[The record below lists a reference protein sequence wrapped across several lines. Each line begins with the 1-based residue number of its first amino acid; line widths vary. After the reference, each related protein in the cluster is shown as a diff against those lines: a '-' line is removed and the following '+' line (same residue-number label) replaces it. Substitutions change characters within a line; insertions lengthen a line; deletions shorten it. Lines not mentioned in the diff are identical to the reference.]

1 MGIGVSV
8 IVCTHNGAD
17 RLKPVLEAIQNQQTD
32 FLSELILVDNCST
45 DGTSSFAELA
55 LRDTPLRWKLIEEPK
70 AGLSFARLAG
80 IRAASH
86 EYLLFCDDDNALF
99 PDYLQKGVT
108 VLEANPRIGVLGG
121 AGIPQFSSP
130 KPIWFN
136 TYQSTY
142 AVGPQ
147 GEGIGK
153 VSNKRG
159 YVYGAGAFFRKTPL
173 LEIFNSG
180 FQPFFTG
187 RKLASL
193 SAGDDVELCLLM
205 QLKGFEIWFD
215 PALQFYHAI
224 PERRLQWDYYLKMK
238 AGIAAGAAAFF
249 TYDYFMQDR
258 KRSVLGY
265 SIAYFKNAA
274 FYQLLLLKNA
284 FLGKSTPEAQLG
296 KLILKVKAKAFRTS
310 FGQSKNHFIQLSIKF

>member
-1 MGIGVSV
+1 MTGISV
-8 IVCTHNGAD
+8 IICTHNGVD

-45 DGTSSFAELA
+45 DSISSFVEQA
-55 LRDTPLRWKLIEEPK
+55 LQGTHLRWKIIAEPK
-70 AGLSFARLAG
+70 QGLSFARMAG

-99 PDYLQKGVT
+99 PDYLQNGVT

-121 AGIPQFSSP
+121 EGIPQFSSP
-130 KPIWFN
+130 KPIWFD
-136 TYQSTY
+136 TFQSTY

-153 VSNKRG
+153 VSDKRG

-187 RKLASL
+187 RKLANL

-215 PALQFYHAI
+215 PTLHFYHAI

-238 AGIAAGAAAFF
+238 AGIAAGAAVFF
-249 TYDYFMQDR
+249 AYEYFMQDR

-265 SIAYFKNAA
+265 SIVYFEKMT
-274 FYQLLLLKNA
+274 FYQLLFLKNA
-284 FLGKSTPEAQLG
+284 FLGKTTPEAQLA

-310 FGQSKNHFIQLSIKF
+310 FGQSKNHFIQLRNKF